1 MSTGH
6 TILTLAAF
14 ILLSTLIVNFYELSG
29 SAGDSISSGQDG
41 IFLTSITTS
50 YIEMAQGMAFDNIT
64 DTMHVGLANA
74 NTLTAPSD
82 LGPEAGE
89 DSLQLYNDFD
99 DFDGLSLERE
109 AGTSG
114 RRYRTNFTVSYVH
127 ANDLET
133 ISSSRTFVKRLDMKT
148 WRTWP
153 TASRDAL
160 VDTLRS
166 GFVMGYFHFD

>member
-14 ILLSTLIVNFYELSG
+14 VLLSTLIVNFYELSG
-29 SAGDSISSGQDG
+29 NAGDSISSGQDG

-74 NTLTAPSD
+74 TTLTASNT
-82 LGPEAGE
+82 LGPESGE
-89 DSLQLYNDFD
+89 DSLQEFNDFD
-99 DFDGLSLERE
+99 DFNGLSLERE

-114 RRYRTNFTVSYVH
+114 RRYRTDFKVWYVSPS
-127 ANDLET
+127 DLEHVST
-133 ISSSRTFVKRLDMKT
+133 SRTFVKRLDMKT

-153 TASRDAL
+153 PAGDAT

-166 GFVMGYFHFD
+166 SFVMGYFHFD

>member
-6 TILTLAAF
+6 TILTLIAF
-14 ILLSTLIVNFYELSG
+14 LLLSTLIVNFYSLSG

-50 YIEMAQGMAFDNIT
+50 FIEMAQGLAFDNIT

-74 NTLTAPSD
+74 NTLTAPNA

-89 DSLQLYNDFD
+89 DSLHKFNDFD
-99 DFDGLSLERE
+99 DFDGFSIERE

-114 RRYRTNFTVSYVH
+114 RRYRTTFVVSYVDP
-127 ANDLET
+127 NDLEHVST
-133 ISSSRTFVKRLDMKT
+133 SRTFLKRLDMRT
-148 WRTWP
+148 WRTYP
-153 TASRDAL
+153 PAHDETI
-160 VDTLRS
+160 DTLRT

>member
-1 MSTGH
+1 
-6 TILTLAAF
+6 LTMAAF

-50 YIEMAQGMAFDNIT
+50 YIEMAQGMAFDKIT
-64 DTMHVGLANA
+64 DTMHVGLASSSS
-74 NTLTAPSD
+74 LTAAHS
-82 LGPEAGE
+82 LGPESGE
-89 DSLQLYNDFD
+89 DSVAEFNDFD

-114 RRYRTNFTVSYVH
+114 RRYRTNFTVSYVSPT
-127 ANDLET
+127 DLEHVST
-133 ISSSRTFVKRLDMKT
+133 SQTFVKRLDMKT

-153 TASRDAL
+153 PANGAQ

-166 GFVMGYFHFD
+166 SFVMGYFHFD

>member
-1 MSTGH
+1 
-6 TILTLAAF
+6 LTMAAF

-50 YIEMAQGMAFDNIT
+50 YIEMAQGVAFDNIT
-64 DTMHVGLANA
+64 DTMHVGLASSSS
-74 NTLTAPSD
+74 LTAAHL
-82 LGPEAGE
+82 LGPESGE
-89 DSLQLYNDFD
+89 DSLADFDDFD

-114 RRYRTNFTVSYVH
+114 RRYRTNFTVSYVSPS
-127 ANDLET
+127 DLEHVST
-133 ISSSRTFVKRLDMKT
+133 SQTFVKRLDMKT

-153 TASRDAL
+153 PANNAP

-166 GFVMGYFHFD
+166 SFVMGYFHFD